1 VLPYFLSRNVIEIP
15 YLIIM
20 PFILNT
26 ILYFFI
32 GLSQTAEQYFFFYF
46 ITFLVNLC
54 GSSLGLLIG
63 SMMQDVK
70 SVSAVVPI
78 LLIPFV
84 LFSGLFKNT
93 GNISMWL
100 GWIQYIS
107 PLKYGYLAM
116 ITNETKYKDS
126 NIADLNFDVSFWGAI
141 GLLIALSMGY
151 RLLSLFFLWF
161 LRTKIE

>member
-1 VLPYFLSRNVIEIP
+1 
-15 YLIIM
+15 M

-93 GNISMWL
+93 IHFPSEVWL
-100 GWIQYIS
+100 LGYDYQRNEVQS
-107 PLKYGYLAM
+107 LKH
-116 ITNETKYKDS
+116 
-126 NIADLNFDVSFWGAI
+126 
-141 GLLIALSMGY
+141 
-151 RLLSLFFLWF
+151 R
-161 LRTKIE
+161 